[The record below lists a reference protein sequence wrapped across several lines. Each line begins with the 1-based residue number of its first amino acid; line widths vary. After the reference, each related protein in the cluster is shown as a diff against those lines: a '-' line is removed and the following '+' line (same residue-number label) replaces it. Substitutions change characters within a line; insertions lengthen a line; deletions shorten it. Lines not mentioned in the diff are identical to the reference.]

1 MIGSGSMS
9 IVSGDGSSL
18 VTALF
23 WVQGVLLGTTATVV
37 GVVAVASI
45 GLLMLGGRVEIKQGM
60 RTVLGLFLIFSAPT
74 IAAAIASQLS
84 RAAATSAISPA
95 EPAPLMPE
103 SDKGATPPEQLDPY
117 AGASVLSQ

>member
-1 MIGSGSMS
+1 MIGSAGSAT
-9 IVSGDGSSL
+9 VSGDGSSL
-18 VTALF
+18 VTALL

-37 GVVAVASI
+37 GVIAVASI
-45 GLLMLGGRVEIKQGM
+45 GLLMLGGRVEIRQGM

-74 IAAAIASQLS
+74 IASAIASQLS
-84 RAAATSAISPA
+84 GVAATPANSPA
-95 EPAPLMPE
+95 EPPPLMPE